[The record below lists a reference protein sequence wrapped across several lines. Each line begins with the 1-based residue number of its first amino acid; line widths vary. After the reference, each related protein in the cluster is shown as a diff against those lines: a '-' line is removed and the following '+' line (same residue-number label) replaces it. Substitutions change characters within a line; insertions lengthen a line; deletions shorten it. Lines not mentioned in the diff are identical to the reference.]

1 MNERERMFLYEMI
14 KLARG
19 KLMKICEADPK
30 GRFVVFDVL
39 SEASRILGTIE
50 EIYSTPEKYPD
61 AKEYG
66 GLR

>member
-19 KLMKICEADPK
+19 KLMQICSHDPK
-30 GRFVVFDVL
+30 DKFIVLGDLL

-61 AKEYG
+61 AK
-66 GLR
+66 

>member
-1 MNERERMFLYEMI
+1 MSERERMFLCEMI

-19 KLMKICEADPK
+19 KLMQICEQDQK
-30 GRFVVFDVL
+30 GKFVVFDVL

-61 AKEYG
+61 GKEYI

>member
-1 MNERERMFLYEMI
+1 MSERERMLLYEMI
-14 KLARG
+14 KLVRG
-19 KLMKICEADPK
+19 KLMQICEADPK

-50 EIYSTPEKYPD
+50 GIYSTPEKYPD
-61 AKEYG
+61 GKEYL